1 MSRWPHGLFQKFIH
15 ALTALLFLPV
25 QNKVSGMTTQ
35 TTDQWLRTGDE
46 VFPAMLAAIEA
57 AQSSVCLEIY
67 IFAPGPLGQLF
78 RVALVRAQQRG
89 ARVRVLLDA
98 FGSMGLPTNFWEP
111 LRAAGGE
118 VRWFNPATL
127 MRFSFRNHRKLL
139 VCDGQLAFVG
149 GFNIAHEYEGDGV
162 LAGWRDLGF
171 KVEGPL
177 AAQLADSFEEMFMRA
192 VFRHKRI
199 VRLRRFAVNKSMIWP
214 AEQIFFSEPGRRRN
228 PIKLALRGDLAQAR
242 DVRIMVAYFLPTWK
256 LRRDLVHIAQRG
268 GRVQLILPGKSDV
281 LLSQLAARSL
291 YRRFLKHGVEIYEFQ
306 PQILHAK
313 LIIVDDIVYVGSS
326 NLDQRSLRINYEL
339 MIRIENREIADEARE
354 IFAGDLNQ
362 CRQIKLADWSKSHP
376 FWLRLKRRLAY
387 YLLVRIDPNLAR
399 RLWRTLPE

>member
-1 MSRWPHGLFQKFIH
+1 
-15 ALTALLFLPV
+15 
-25 QNKVSGMTTQ
+25 
-35 TTDQWLRTGDE
+35 
-46 VFPAMLAAIEA
+46 
-57 AQSSVCLEIY
+57 
-67 IFAPGPLGQLF
+67 
-78 RVALVRAQQRG
+78 
-89 ARVRVLLDA
+89 
-98 FGSMGLPTNFWEP
+98 
-111 LRAAGGE
+111 
-118 VRWFNPATL
+118 
-127 MRFSFRNHRKLL
+127 
-139 VCDGQLAFVG
+139 
-149 GFNIAHEYEGDGV
+149 
-162 LAGWRDLGF
+162 
-171 KVEGPL
+171 
-177 AAQLADSFEEMFMRA
+177 
-192 VFRHKRI
+192 
-199 VRLRRFAVNKSMIWP
+199 
-214 AEQIFFSEPGRRRN
+214 
-228 PIKLALRGDLAQAR
+228 
-242 DVRIMVAYFLPTWK
+242 MVAYFLPTWK